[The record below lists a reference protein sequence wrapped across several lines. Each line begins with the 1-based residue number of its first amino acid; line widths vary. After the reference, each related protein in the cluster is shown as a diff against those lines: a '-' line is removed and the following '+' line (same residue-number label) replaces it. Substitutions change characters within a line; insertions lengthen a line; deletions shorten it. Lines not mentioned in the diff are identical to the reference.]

1 MHRLLHFQHHIQ
13 RSSNIS
19 FPVSCTNIPAGVG
32 SLESFKLAMLVALV
46 VLLLLILL
54 LLLLLLLMLVIL
66 IVLLLILLLLL
77 LLILMLILLLLLLIL
92 MLMLLNM
99 LLLLLIL
106 VLITLGVLLLILF
119 DREEALGN
127 VWKAV
132 FIFASVH
139 QKAAEAHIFVI
150 SAFTT
155 SLI

>member
-1 MHRLLHFQHHIQ
+1 MHRLLHFRHHIQ
-13 RSSNIS
+13 RIWRHSTNIS
-19 FPVSCTNIPAGVG
+19 FSVSCTNIAAGVG

-77 LLILMLILLLLLLIL
+77 LLILMLILLL
-92 MLMLLNM
+92 MLLNM

-119 DREEALGN
+119 DREETLGN

>member
-1 MHRLLHFQHHIQ
+1 MHRLLHFRHHIQ
-13 RSSNIS
+13 RSWRHSTNIS
-19 FPVSCTNIPAGVG
+19 FSVSCTNIAAGVG

-77 LLILMLILLLLLLIL
+77 LLILMLILLL
-92 MLMLLNM
+92 MLLNM

-119 DREEALGN
+119 DREETLGN